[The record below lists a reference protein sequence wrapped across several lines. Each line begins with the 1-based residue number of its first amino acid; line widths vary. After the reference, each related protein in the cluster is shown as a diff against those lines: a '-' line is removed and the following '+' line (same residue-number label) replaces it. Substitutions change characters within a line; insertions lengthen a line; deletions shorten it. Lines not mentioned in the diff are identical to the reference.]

1 MKNQLFRKETLERI
15 SSPEQL
21 HDYMRVTNPSMW
33 MVLSAIAALLVGF
46 IIYASTATMESMIE
60 VTVLVEDGYIS
71 SDVTQV
77 QSEVIRPHMPV
88 RLSGVEGE
96 IGEIFLVTKL
106 RLDLTDKDGAMPKD
120 GSYVMTM
127 KDKDE
132 LPEEYDGEIY
142 LTVSNGIASL
152 YDNEDILEEFF
163 SEERKCTINGQKYTV
178 ESAGEYDATVISI
191 YLNDDNASIGNG
203 AYKAEIITE
212 STKPIS
218 FLLN

>member
-1 MKNQLFRKETLERI
+1 MKNQLFRKESLERI

-33 MVLSAIAALLVGF
+33 MVLSAIAALLIGF
-46 IIYASTATMESMIE
+46 IVYASTATMESTID

-96 IGEIFLVTKL
+96 IGEIFLVSKL
-106 RLDLTDKDGAMPKD
+106 RLTMSDKDGAMPKD
-120 GSYVMTM
+120 GSYAMVM

-152 YDNEDILEEFF
+152 YDSEDVLKEFF
-163 SEERKCTINGQKYTV
+163 SEERKGTINGQRYTV
-178 ESAGEYDATVISI
+178 ESAADYDATVISV
-191 YLNDDNASIGNG
+191 YLNDKNASIANG